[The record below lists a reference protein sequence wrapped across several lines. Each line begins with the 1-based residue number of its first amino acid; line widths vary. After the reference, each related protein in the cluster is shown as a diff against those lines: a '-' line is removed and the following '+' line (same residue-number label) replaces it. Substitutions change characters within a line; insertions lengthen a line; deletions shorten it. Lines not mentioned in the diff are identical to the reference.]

1 MLDYQRIK
9 YIDFRGMPNF
19 RTVLQSSPSEG
30 YVCFFAR
37 VSAIAPPKQTLKS
50 VKPGCETM
58 IFTYIYLTFTSHVR
72 RCWHFFKALG
82 ALAPSTHRW
91 SEVWS
96 PFCRPPGATGRAA
109 WMWPST
115 SPEWR
120 RTMGPWGKETLG
132 PFGRR
137 EDGRYG
143 RVGWSPGVGEPK
155 KMATEWRENVDP

>member
-37 VSAIAPPKQTLKS
+37 VSAIAPPKQTPKS

-58 IFTYIYLTFTSHVR
+58 IFTYIFTSHFPHMSEDVGTFSR
-72 RCWHFFKALG
+72 PVG
-82 ALAPSTHRW
+82 ASPIHSSL
-91 SEVWS
+91 EVWS

-132 PFGRR
+132 RFGRR
-137 EDGRYG
+137 EDGRWWEG
-143 RVGWSPGVGEPK
+143 GMLRLGVGEPK
-155 KMATEWRENVDP
+155 KISWMAWKCP